1 MAYRVFRFELPE
13 GGASA
18 EYLEAVSDKLNVEVD
33 AGDLRVVSVAVYP
46 DSMSQTQRFY
56 AVVVAH
62 EVEDNTESTTQASG
76 DVARTG
82 PPSDAEWD
90 AFIASQE

>member
-1 MAYRVFRFELPE
+1 MSYRVFRFELPE
-13 GGASA
+13 GGAPA

-46 DSMSQTQRFY
+46 DSMEPGQRFY
-56 AVVVAH
+56 AVVVAQ
-62 EVEDNTESTTQASG
+62 EVEEGTDAAPSAST